1 MRLSDL
7 IMIIFSWMSRQISRN
22 GALKS
27 LLGAISQTY
36 MHPGVYKISRSA
48 QIPLQLSVELSVS
61 VIYSVTNS
69 DLEKNTLSPEKKENG
84 EEGNDVIEF
93 ETLEEEEKKEA
104 PNKITQLRA
113 YLKENLDADK
123 YSESLKILGIDEAMT
138 NEQLLAAILE
148 GIQTLMKPEE
158 EEEKKK
164 PEEEKEQEHADPDQK
179 GFMEKCMKEGK
190 SMADCAAE
198 FKEKYPE
205 TPEKKEEEKPLE
217 EAKKKD
223 DDEEEKKHL
232 ELSPET
238 QKEFDELKLEINR
251 LKDERRLND
260 ITHKVEAQIAEKH
273 LAPVQKEGVIKLM
286 ASMDDEMHD
295 ELLGTFSNVKF
306 KGFEDVAHAT
316 SERPGD
322 PETLSEDDRK
332 RILKEQ
338 GIDELI
344 LERGVRRPN

>member
-1 MRLSDL
+1 
-7 IMIIFSWMSRQISRN
+7 MSP
-22 GALKS
+22 K
-27 LLGAISQTY
+27 
-36 MHPGVYKISRSA
+36 KI
-48 QIPLQLSVELSVS
+48 
-61 VIYSVTNS
+61 
-69 DLEKNTLSPEKKENG
+69 ENG

-104 PNKITQLRA
+104 PNKISELRA
-113 YLKENLDADK
+113 YLKENLEPDK

-138 NEQLLAAILE
+138 NEQVVAAILE
-148 GIQTLMKPEE
+148 GIQLLMKPEE
-158 EEEKKK
+158 EEKKK
-164 PEEEKEQEHADPDQK
+164 TPEEEEEEAKHADPDQK

-205 TPEKKEEEKPLE
+205 APEKKEEAEEKK
-217 EAKKKD
+217 EAAKPE
-223 DDEEEKKHL
+223 DEEEKKKHL
-232 ELSPET
+232 ELNPET

-251 LKDERRLND
+251 LKEERRLND
-260 ITHKVEAQIAEKH
+260 ITHKVDAQIAEKH
-273 LAPVQKEGVIKLM
+273 LAPVQKAGVIKLM
-286 ASMDDEMHD
+286 ASMPDEMHD

-338 GIDELI
+338 GIDDLI

>member
-1 MRLSDL
+1 M
-7 IMIIFSWMSRQISRN
+7 
-22 GALKS
+22 
-27 LLGAISQTY
+27 
-36 MHPGVYKISRSA
+36 
-48 QIPLQLSVELSVS
+48 
-61 VIYSVTNS
+61 
-69 DLEKNTLSPEKKENG
+69 SPEKKENG
-84 EEGNDVIEF
+84 EEGTDVIEF

-104 PNKITQLRA
+104 PNKISQLRA

-138 NEQLLAAILE
+138 NEQVVAAILE
-148 GIQTLMKPEE
+148 GIQLLMKPEE
-158 EEEKKK
+158 EEKKK
-164 PEEEKEQEHADPDQK
+164 KTPEEEEEEAKHADPDQK

-205 TPEKKEEEKPLE
+205 APEKKEEAKLE
-217 EAKKKD
+217 EGKKED
-223 DDEEEKKHL
+223 EEEEKKHL
-232 ELSPET
+232 ELNPET

-251 LKDERRLND
+251 LKEERRLSG
-260 ITHKVEAQIAEKH
+260 ITHKVDAQIAEKH
-273 LAPVQKEGVIKLM
+273 LAPVQKAGVIKLM
-286 ASMDDEMHD
+286 ASMPDEMHD

-322 PETLSEDDRK
+322 PEILSEDDRK

>member
-1 MRLSDL
+1 M
-7 IMIIFSWMSRQISRN
+7 
-22 GALKS
+22 
-27 LLGAISQTY
+27 
-36 MHPGVYKISRSA
+36 
-48 QIPLQLSVELSVS
+48 LQLSVELSVS

-69 DLEKNTLSPEKKENG
+69 TLEKNTLSPEKKENG

-104 PNKITQLRA
+104 PNKISELRA

-123 YSESLKILGIDEAMT
+123 YAESLKILGIDEAMT
-138 NEQLLAAILE
+138 NQQVVAAILE
-148 GIQTLMKPEE
+148 GIQLLMKPEE

-164 PEEEKEQEHADPDQK
+164 PEEEEEQEHADPDQK

-205 TPEKKEEEKPLE
+205 APEKKEEAKLE
-217 EAKKKD
+217 EGKKED
-223 DDEEEKKHL
+223 EEEEKKHL
-232 ELSPET
+232 ELNPET

-251 LKDERRLND
+251 LKEERRLSD

-273 LAPVQKEGVIKLM
+273 LAPVQKAGVIKLM
-286 ASMDDEMHD
+286 ASMPDEMHD

-306 KGFEDVAHAT
+306 KGFEDVAHAA